1 MGEMSVKEFTKEFKQ
16 LCQTYDKALK
26 DAHTTNFKGF
36 TNCMEYMVTYLKF
49 MRDYYILTE
58 PLVMESGEEN
68 MKIAAIATAVSE
80 YEQYQN
86 CIHKYYGFDGTQVI
100 YKTDGSKEDVQQ
112 LYNKEKTFH
121 WNNFWNLL
129 RLNMEDW
136 MPHA

>member
-1 MGEMSVKEFTKEFKQ
+1 MPVKEFTKEFKQ
-16 LCQTYDKALK
+16 LCQTYDKSLK
-26 DAHTTNFKGF
+26 DTHATSFK
-36 TNCMEYMVTYLKF
+36 NLVNPLEYFITYLKF

-86 CIHKYYGFDGTQVI
+86 CEHKYYGFDGTNVV
-100 YKTDGSKEDVQQ
+100 YKVEGTSEEVQQ
-112 LYNKEKTFH
+112 LYNTEKTFH
-121 WNNFWNLL
+121 WNSFWNLI